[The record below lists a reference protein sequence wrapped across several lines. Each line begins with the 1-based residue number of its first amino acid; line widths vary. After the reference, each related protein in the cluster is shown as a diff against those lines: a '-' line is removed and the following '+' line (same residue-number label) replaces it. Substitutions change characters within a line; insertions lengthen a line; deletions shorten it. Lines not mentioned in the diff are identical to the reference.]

1 MVTVPQICD
10 TIEHLLTAEAEA
22 VARSSGFVQRE
33 SKLTASAFLQTL
45 VFGWM
50 ADPDASMSQLTT
62 MAAMRGVEISAQG
75 LEQRFT
81 LGAVR
86 LARHI
91 LEQAVASAF
100 ACDPVAVE
108 LLGRFRAVRLQDSTV
123 VRLPDAWAESFPSC
137 GGSTGAPASSL
148 KLQVELDLLRG
159 TILGPHFQAG
169 RDGDLPLLEP
179 HEGAEDGELIV
190 RDRGY
195 WSTGLL
201 SSVDGA
207 GAYFISYYQ
216 TKTNLYD
223 GEAGER
229 IDLLRLL
236 SGSASRFDLPVR
248 LSAKHRVACRLVGVR
263 VSEAVAA
270 LRRERLAEYER
281 KQGRTASA
289 LQVAMTRWSVAVTNA
304 PVEELSL
311 TEALVL
317 LRARWQMEILFKI
330 WKSEVGLDHSRSGKP
345 ARVLCEVVVKL
356 LIGLIEHWVVLT
368 SAWAVPER
376 SLTKAAKSIRLVASA
391 LAVAFDSRTQ
401 FRARVAKLASTIART
416 CRVTKRGANPS
427 SAQLLLSLSRA

>member
-50 ADPDASMSQLTT
+50 ADPGASMSQLTT

-86 LARHI
+86 LARHV
-91 LEQAVASAF
+91 LERAVASAF
-100 ACDPVAVE
+100 ACDPVALE

-123 VRLPDAWAESFPSC
+123 VRLPEAWAESFPSC
-137 GGSTGAPASSL
+137 GGSTGAPAASL
-148 KLQVELDLLRG
+148 KLQVELDLLTG
-159 TILGPHFQAG
+159 TIVGPHLQAG

-179 HEGAEDGELIV
+179 HEGAGDGELIV

-201 SSVDGA
+201 SSMDGA

-216 TKTNLYD
+216 TKTNLY

-229 IDLLRLL
+229 IDLLSLL
-236 SGSASRFDLPVR
+236 SGSASSFDLPVR
-248 LSAKHRVACRLVGVR
+248 LSAKNRVACRLVGVR

-289 LQVAMTRWSVAVTNA
+289 LQVALTRWSVAVTNA
-304 PVEELSL
+304 SVEELSL
-311 TEALVL
+311 KEALVL

-330 WKSEVGLDHSRSGKP
+330 WKSEVGLDDSRSGKP
-345 ARVLCEVVVKL
+345 ARVLCEVFVKL

-376 SLTKAAKSIRLVASA
+376 SLMKAAKSIRIVASA

-427 SAQLLLSLSRA
+427 SAQLLSSLSSEA